1 MRNTFNYTVRALL
14 LTALTAGLTACEIQE
29 CTECPDTA
37 GEPATLTLSVSPTAT
52 KSTQTPSDETDK
64 TLNTIDVLIFN
75 SSGSGQLDVYR
86 RFEEGQTQLE
96 IQTTTGSKKVCVVA
110 NAKSLQISSVTSYS
124 QLQEMVADLNEELFG
139 NLTMYGEKDVTMTAQ
154 TTETITVSRFISRI
168 TVTSVKTDFAGTPYK
183 DMTLNN
189 CKLYLINANA
199 DKLLYNGE
207 PTGSPVILNEG
218 GLVTEDVTGTA
229 QTGLLMDE
237 ISETISDAGYST
249 PHYLYCYSN
258 ETSDIASCT
267 KLVLQADIDG
277 TTYYYPIPVNQE
289 EYGYVTGNGH
299 HGIKRNTVYS
309 MGISISRPGST
320 DPDTPIEPGTLDLS
334 ISVADWTEVPEF
346 DKEF

>member
-1 MRNTFNYTVRALL
+1 
-14 LTALTAGLTACEIQE
+14 
-29 CTECPDTA
+29 
-37 GEPATLTLSVSPTAT
+37 
-52 KSTQTPSDETDK
+52 
-64 TLNTIDVLIFN
+64 
-75 SSGSGQLDVYR
+75 
-86 RFEEGQTQLE
+86 
-96 IQTTTGSKKVCVVA
+96 
-110 NAKSLQISSVTSYS
+110 
-124 QLQEMVADLNEELFG
+124 
-139 NLTMYGEKDVTMTAQ
+139 
-154 TTETITVSRFISRI
+154 
-168 TVTSVKTDFAGTPYK
+168 
-183 DMTLNN
+183 MTLNN